1 MREEVDKELLNRIN
15 SYIEEL
21 FVAPDDALQSALEES
36 KRAGLP
42 DIYVTPAQGKL
53 LQILAGLSGAR
64 RILEI
69 GTLGGYSTIWLARA
83 LPSGGELISLELEE
97 LNASVARKNVD
108 RAGLSGRVEIRVG
121 DAKETLAQMSQNG
134 VEPFDLIFIDADKES
149 YPDYLQWSLRL
160 SRPGSLI
167 LADNVIRGGT
177 TLDPVDEAS
186 LAIKYFNQLVAG
198 DKRLS
203 AVVLPIIRR
212 RIDGL
217 AIIRVLE

>member
-42 DIYVTPAQGKL
+42 EIYVTPVQGKL

-108 RAGLSGRVEIRVG
+108 RAGLSGQVEIRVG

>member
-21 FVAPDDALQSALEES
+21 FVAPDDALQAALEES

-108 RAGLSGRVEIRVG
+108 RAGLSGQVEIRVG